1 MIITRSPLR
10 ITLGGGG
17 TDIPSFYRMHGG
29 FTVGAAIDKYVYIA
43 IHPAFKREIIIR
55 YSEMQRA
62 HCIDDI
68 VHPLFRECLRMVPP
82 HNDRFEITSMAD
94 VPAGTGLGSSGAFT
108 CALLKALHAYNGEHI
123 STHELAE
130 EACKVEIEILK
141 EPVGKQ
147 DQYCSA
153 YGGLNTYSYATDGE
167 VTVKKLKMPFCD
179 HYRLEE
185 NLRLFFTGYTR
196 SASEILT
203 LQNVKVKEADP
214 RMRINL
220 SDTEKNGKDSADA
233 LMRGD
238 LRMFADLMNEQ
249 WNLKGERTPYPD
261 SIGSARQ
268 RMFNN
273 GARGVKLIGAGGG
286 GFLMAYWPSEHPF
299 DGIGEELRFRFD
311 YEGTK
316 TITM

>member
-10 ITLGGGG
+10 VTLGGGG
-17 TDIPSFYRMHGG
+17 TDIPSFYCMHGG

-43 IHPAFKREIIIR
+43 MHPAFKREIIIR
-55 YSEMQRA
+55 YSDLERVN
-62 HCIDDI
+62 CIDDI
-68 VHPLFRECLRMVPP
+68 NHPLFRECLRLVPP

-108 CALLKALHAYNGEHI
+108 CALLKALHAYNGDHI
-123 STHELAE
+123 SAHELAE
-130 EACKVEIEILK
+130 EACKVEIGILK

-147 DQYCSA
+147 DQFCSA
-153 YGGLNTYSYATDGE
+153 YGGLNTYTYANDGE
-167 VTVKKLKMPFCD
+167 VTVKKLQMPFYD
-179 HYRLEE
+179 KYRLEE

-196 SASEILT
+196 SASQILEN
-203 LQNVKVKEADP
+203 QNIKVKEADP
-214 RMRINL
+214 AMRINL
-220 SDTEKNGKDSADA
+220 FDTERNGKESASA
-233 LMRGD
+233 LSRGD

-249 WNLKGERTPYPD
+249 WDLKGERTEYPENVVA
-261 SIGSARQ
+261 ARL
-268 RMFNN
+268 RMFTN

-316 TITM
+316 VMTL